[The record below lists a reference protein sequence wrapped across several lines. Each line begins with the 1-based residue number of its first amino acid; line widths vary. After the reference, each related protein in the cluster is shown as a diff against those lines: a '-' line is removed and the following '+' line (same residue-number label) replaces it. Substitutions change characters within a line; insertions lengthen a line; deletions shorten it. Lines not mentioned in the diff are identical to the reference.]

1 MNEMHSPLDEPMN
14 QLKDLM
20 NHLFIEDIK
29 EISEQMS
36 KQVTKKVE
44 GTISEFNNNI
54 EDRIEKAVAKI
65 VVEKLNQLDKNIIH
79 TRENFNILN
88 NLISENQNN
97 NNIKFEQFNTR
108 LTELQA
114 AQELSEETLKE
125 RHEILQRSTN
135 GLKETINY
143 SAKTLLEENQKII
156 NSIKDSSN
164 ELRKVHEKQNS
175 DWLVKSKEF
184 FDSTNKIMIS
194 WSRGF
199 NTRMV
204 EFKNAI
210 EQKFKTSANK
220 IDESFSSIK
229 DSIPQENSKIVSE
242 LKSELELKFNDIHK
256 ELITQRKINKYLIA
270 LLSISIINLGLI
282 LMMHFF

>member
-1 MNEMHSPLDEPMN
+1 MNEMHAPLDEPMN

-88 NLISENQNN
+88 NLISENKNN

-125 RHEILQRSTN
+125 RHEILQRSMN

-164 ELRKVHEKQNS
+164 DLRKVNEKQNT

-194 WSRGF
+194 WKSDF
-199 NTRMV
+199 NARMV
-204 EFKNAI
+204 EFKNAV
-210 EQKFKTSANK
+210 EQKFKTFADKSDK
-220 IDESFSSIK
+220 SISSLK
-229 DSIPQENSKIVSE
+229 DSIPQENSKVVGE
-242 LKSELELKFNDIHK
+242 VKSELELKFIDIHK